1 MSGEQVI
8 ALESIVVATKDQ
20 VSADLSGEAA
30 ILNLTSGIYYGLN
43 EVGASIWKIIQE
55 PKIVREIKETILH
68 EFDVDPGQCE
78 ADVMALLNELL
89 SRGLIEINPP
99 QAAE

>member
-1 MSGEQVI
+1 MSAEQVI
-8 ALESIVVATKDQ
+8 ALDSIVVATKDQ

-68 EFDVDPGQCE
+68 EYDVDPGQCE

-99 QAAE
+99 QAE

>member
-1 MSGEQVI
+1 MSGEKVI
-8 ALESIVVATKDQ
+8 ALDSIVVATKDQ

-55 PKIVREIKETILH
+55 PKIVREIKETILR
-68 EFDVDPGQCE
+68 EYVVDPGQCE